1 MRQLFAGRHL
11 AVVFGLLIVPVPAPA
26 AADSAPAVRQADPA
40 YRIHFPEDEG
50 SHPAFGQEWWY
61 VSGWLDGPGGDA
73 LGFQITFFRLRQ
85 DHGEDGRSLP
95 EPRQI
100 FVGHAALS
108 DPVQGAALHDQRV
121 APADSGQAEA
131 REGAMDVRMG
141 DWSLTKDASGA
152 YVIAFPTRGFTLA
165 LRLQPT
171 QPPMLNGDR
180 GYSQKTPD
188 PRVASHYYSVPQLA
202 VKGTVTRGDRVL
214 PVTGTAWLDREWFTA
229 PEWIAQPR
237 WDWIGINLTD
247 GGALMASRVR
257 DHDGNPLWAF
267 GSIRDALGKLTV
279 LGPTEVAFTPL
290 RLWRSSSTGI
300 VFPVA
305 WRVRAGEREVTIEP
319 MMDNQEY
326 DARETSHL
334 VYWEGAAW
342 ALEDGK
348 AVGRGYLELTGYGP
362 AQP

>member
-1 MRQLFAGRHL
+1 MLSAGDTGILEAPLPDETTVRRPPPRC
-11 AVVFGLLIVPVPAPA
+11 PVRPPDCPCRPA
-26 AADSAPAVRQADPA
+26 AGGDTPAVQQADPA
-40 YRIHFPEDEG
+40 YRIRFPEDEG
-50 SHPAFGQEWWY
+50 SHPAFGEEWWY
-61 VSGWLDGPGGDA
+61 ISGWLDVPDGDA

-85 DHGEDGRSLP
+85 DHGEDGRSLS

-121 APADSGQAEA
+121 APANLGQAEA

-141 DWSLTKDASGA
+141 DWS
-152 YVIAFPTRGFTLA
+152 
-165 LRLQPT
+165 
-171 QPPMLNGDR
+171 
-180 GYSQKTPD
+180 
-188 PRVASHYYSVPQLA
+188 
-202 VKGTVTRGDRVL
+202 VL

-237 WDWIGINLTD
+237 WDWIGINLAD

-257 DHDGNPLWAF
+257 DDAGDPLWAF
-267 GSIRDALGKLTV
+267 GSIRDASGALTV
-279 LGPTEVAFTPL
+279 LGPTEVTFTPL
-290 RLWRSSSTGI
+290 RQWRSPSTGI

-319 MMDNQEY
+319 MMDDQEY
-326 DARETSHL
+326 DARETSRL
-334 VYWEGAAW
+334 VYWEGAAR

-348 AVGRGYLELTGYGP
+348 PVGRGYLELTGYGHCREGISS
-362 AQP
+362 AGRMLLESSFLSAAEHQATAAALRSLAAGR

>member
-1 MRQLFAGRHL
+1 MRQLFTALRL
-11 AVVFGLLIVPVPAPA
+11 AVLFGLLTVPVPAPA
-26 AADSAPAVRQADPA
+26 EGGGTPAVRQADPA
-40 YRIHFPEDEG
+40 YRIRFPEDEG
-50 SHPAFGQEWWY
+50 SHPGFGEEWWY
-61 VSGWLDGPGGDA
+61 VSGWLDGPDGDA

-85 DHGEDGRSLP
+85 DHGEDGRRLSQ
-95 EPRQI
+95 PRQI

-108 DPVQGAALHDQRV
+108 DPGQGAALHDQR
-121 APADSGQAEA
+121 ATPADSGQAEA

-141 DWSLTKDASGA
+141 DWSLAKEAGGA
-152 YVIAFPTRGFTLA
+152 YVVAFPASGFTLA
-165 LRLQPT
+165 LRLEPT

-188 PRVASHYYSVPQLA
+188 PTVASHYYSVPQLA
-202 VKGTVTRGDRVL
+202 VSGTVTRAGVL

-237 WDWIGINLTD
+237 WDWIGINLID

-257 DHDGNPLWAF
+257 DQDGNPSWAF
-267 GSIRDALGKLTV
+267 GSIRDASGALTV

-290 RLWRSSSTGI
+290 RQWRSSSTGI
-300 VFPVA
+300 IYPVA
-305 WRVRAGEREVTIEP
+305 WLVRAGGREVTIEP
-319 MMDNQEY
+319 MMDDQEY

-342 ALEDGK
+342 ALEEGK
-348 AVGRGYLELTGYGP
+348 PVGRGYLELTGYGP

>member
-1 MRQLFAGRHL
+1 MRRLFIALRL
-11 AVVFGLLIVPVPAPA
+11 AILFSPLIVAMPATVAGNSTPA
-26 AADSAPAVRQADPA
+26 LRQADPA
-40 YRIHFPEDEG
+40 YRIRFPEDEG
-50 SHPAFGQEWWY
+50 SHPAFGEEWWY
-61 VSGWLDGPGGDA
+61 VSGWLDSADGDA
-73 LGFQITFFRLRQ
+73 LGFQITFFRLRR
-85 DHGEDGRSLP
+85 DHGEDGRSLS

-100 FVGHAALS
+100 FIGHVALS
-108 DPVQGAALHDQRV
+108 DPVQGAALHDQRS

-141 DWSLTKDASGA
+141 DWSLAKEASGA
-152 YVIAFPTRGFTLA
+152 YVVDFPARDFTLA
-165 LRLQPT
+165 LRLEPT
-171 QPPMLNGDR
+171 QSPMLNGDH

-188 PRVASHYYSVPQLA
+188 PTVASHYYSVPQLA
-202 VKGTVTRGDRVL
+202 VDGTLTRTGRVL

-257 DHDGNPLWAF
+257 DHNSHPLWAF
-267 GSIRDALGKLTV
+267 GSIRDASGALTV
-279 LGPTEVAFTPL
+279 LGPTEVTFTPL
-290 RLWRSSSTGI
+290 RQWRSSRTGI

-305 WRVRAGEREVTIEP
+305 WRVRVGGREMTIEP
-319 MMDNQEY
+319 MMDDQEY

-348 AVGRGYLELTGYGP
+348 PVGRGYLELTGYGS